1 MGISV
6 EEYLAKKAACADC
19 IAHGDEDHCVSTLLS
34 REDNCLFYNIIL
46 AYHLPNKNKTEA
58 FKPDEMTSVAV
69 QTEFA
74 LLKSLRDKIKEETVV
89 EYYVRAQNIVTMIKG
104 IHQND
109 RLIWAGYYDRY
120 VTDILKDIKDGKD
133 EDAVTKMYIMI
144 EELENTNGRVICTW
158 LVKNNKMSKADLD
171 LDHMFTVKNIN
182 FNTRLGY
189 LFWAMPMVDSL
200 DSMIKRNSVLDR
212 VAIAIV
218 QKLAQARANEVKYC
232 MGYITHSDL
241 LGKCVRFFGE
251 GFCYLLGSLLKT
263 TIAQKF
269 KTKLG

>member
-46 AYHLPNKNKTEA
+46 AYHLPDRNKTQA
-58 FKPDEMTSVAV
+58 FTPDEMTSVAV
-69 QTEFA
+69 QREFA
-74 LLKSLRDKIKEETVV
+74 LLKSLRDKIKEEKVV

-158 LVKNNKMSKADLD
+158 LVKNGMMSKTDLD
-171 LDHMFTVKNIN
+171 VDHMFTVKNID

-189 LFWAMPMVDSL
+189 LFWAVPMVESL

-212 VAIAIV
+212 VAITLV

-232 MGYITHSDL
+232 MGYADHTDL
-241 LGKCVRFFGE
+241 LGKFVRFFGE
-251 GFCYLLGSLLKT
+251 GFCYLLGFLLKNT
-263 TIAQKF
+263 TVQKS
-269 KTKLG
+269 KTNLG